1 MIQAILQDKSLEWME
16 GIFKRTL
23 LKAKLFYEERIK
35 ITEVRGIREVRK
47 LKGRI
52 RIKELK
58 ERMKITEVRRY
69 KVQGK
74 KVKRENNDNKD
85 MDELCLW
92 QSSFF
97 CWN

>member
-1 MIQAILQDKSLEWME
+1 M
-16 GIFKRTL
+16 
-23 LKAKLFYEERIK
+23 LKAKLFYEERI
-35 ITEVRGIREVRK
+35 
-47 LKGRI
+47 
-52 RIKELK
+52 
-58 ERMKITEVRRY
+58 KITEVRRY

-85 MDELCLW
+85 RDELCLW

>member
-1 MIQAILQDKSLEWME
+1 MNLFNPLGLYSKIKE
-16 GIFKRTL
+16 
-23 LKAKLFYEERIK
+23 LKE
-35 ITEVRGIREVRK
+35 
-47 LKGRI
+47 RI

-85 MDELCLW
+85 RDELCLW

>member
-35 ITEVRGIREVRK
+35 ITEVR
-47 LKGRI
+47 
-52 RIKELK
+52 
-58 ERMKITEVRRY
+58 RY

-85 MDELCLW
+85 RDELCLW